1 MKITLNGKDMETEG
15 SSLRD
20 ILIQEKIIEDPR
32 QVYGIAVTVN
42 EKIVSKK
49 NIASFEIAEGDII
62 EVFTMVAGG

>member
-1 MKITLNGKDMETEG
+1 MKITLKGKDMETEG

-20 ILIQEKIIEDPR
+20 ILIQEKIIEDSR

>member
-20 ILIQEKIIEDPR
+20 ILIQENIIEDPK

>member
-15 SSLRD
+15 SSLMD

>member
-20 ILIQEKIIEDPR
+20 ILIQEKIIEDSR

>member
-20 ILIQEKIIEDPR
+20 ILIQEKIIEDPK

>member
-20 ILIQEKIIEDPR
+20 ILIQENLIEDPK

>member
-1 MKITLNGKDMETEG
+1 MKITLNGKDMETEE

-20 ILIQEKIIEDPR
+20 ILIQEKIIEDPK